1 MLVIKK
7 EHIGYIKS
15 SVENEVIIL
24 GTEYCIDDGTLMVES
39 EHRKATGFSQA
50 FGLFL
55 EGPHN
60 SHILPV
66 SQSICLR

>member
-1 MLVIKK
+1 MFVIKK
-7 EHIGYIKS
+7 EHVGCIKGS
-15 SVENEVIIL
+15 MENEVIIL

-39 EHRKATGFSQA
+39 EHREATGFNQA

-55 EGPHN
+55 KGPHN

-66 SQSICLR
+66 SQSICLC